1 MTLRELE
8 SQPHIVA
15 ARILTM
21 SNKRL
26 IVVTEHGRLLP
37 IFLPR
42 SYHHDNPLLAS
53 LREIIRARIWIPV
66 NQQLYHLFSTDWLV
80 DPSPEKS

>member
-8 SQPHIVA
+8 SQIVA
-15 ARILTM
+15 ARILTV

-26 IVVTEHGRLLP
+26 IVVTEKGRLLP

-42 SYHHDNPLLAS
+42 SYHHDQHRLAS
-53 LREIIRARIWIPV
+53 LRDILRARIWIPV
-66 NQQLYHLFSTDWLV
+66 NQQFYHLFKTDWLV
-80 DPSPEKS
+80 EPSTEKS